1 MSVELRNYDSRGYSA
16 GAGIAKRVLWYA
28 VNALFFHSWLHLGSP
43 LKCALLRVFGARV
56 GAHVVIKPRVNVKYP
71 WHLEIAD
78 DVWIG
83 EDVWLD
89 SLARISIASNVCIS
103 QGAYLLT
110 GNHDYTDLAFGLIVK
125 PIIVEEGAWV
135 GARAVVCPGA
145 KIGRHAVVT
154 VGSVL
159 TRNAE
164 ADGIYVGNPARSVKS
179 RKIREAPG
187 A

>member
-16 GAGIAKRVLWYA
+16 GAGISKRALWYV

-43 LKCALLRVFGARV
+43 FKRALLRFFGARI
-56 GAHVVIKPRVNVKYP
+56 GARVVIKPRVNIKYP

-83 EDVWLD
+83 EGVWLD
-89 SLARISIASNVCIS
+89 NLVRISIASNVCVS
-103 QGAYLLT
+103 QGAFLLT
-110 GNHDYTDLAFGLIVK
+110 GNHDYTDPAFGLIVK

-135 GARAVVCPGA
+135 GAQAIVCPGV
-145 KIGRHAVVT
+145 KVGRCAVVT

-159 TRNAE
+159 TQDA
-164 ADGIYVGNPARSVKS
+164 APSGIYAGNPARSVKS
-179 RKIREAPG
+179 RQIGGRSA
-187 A
+187 